1 MLRRLI
7 AFTFLLTACSGPA
20 LAQDAAEIVV
30 RLNRLENQV
39 RQMAGQIE
47 ELQYENRTL
56 KEQVRK
62 FQEDVEYRFQESRGG
77 SKPGPPTS
85 PGQAPGGVTP
95 SRPAPTPPQRRSD
108 AFDPSEAP
116 DAPGAPRPLGSTAPS
131 APLGRSPVGAPM
143 PLPGGALAGSI
154 GEMIEA
160 DEAQPGNG
168 PLDLGQT
175 ARTAAAPPLPPA
187 SVRTG
192 PSVAAAGSADPRAD
206 YDSAFAYFQQKQYEQ
221 AEMGFRRFLQ
231 SHPRDRLVPDATYW
245 LGESYL
251 QRNRYRE
258 AAEQFLNVSTDYPTA
273 PRAPEALLKL
283 GVSLAGLGARDRA
296 CAVFAEVDRKYPQA
310 AASVRQGAER
320 EQKRAKCV

>member
-1 MLRRLI
+1 M
-7 AFTFLLTACSGPA
+7 
-20 LAQDAAEIVV
+20 
-30 RLNRLENQV
+30 
-39 RQMAGQIE
+39 
-47 ELQYENRTL
+47 
-56 KEQVRK
+56 
-62 FQEDVEYRFQESRGG
+62 
-77 SKPGPPTS
+77 
-85 PGQAPGGVTP
+85 
-95 SRPAPTPPQRRSD
+95 PPQRRGD

-116 DAPGAPRPLGSTAPS
+116 DAPGAPRPLGSAAAS
-131 APLGRSPVGAPM
+131 APLGQPSAGAPM

-160 DEAQPGNG
+160 DEAQSGNG

-175 ARTAAAPPLPPA
+175 ARTAGAPPLPPA

-206 YDSAFAYFQQKQYEQ
+206 YDSAFAYFQRKQYEQ

-310 AASVRQGAER
+310 PASVRQGAER